1 MERPHSKMERPHS
14 KMERPQSP
22 TKEEWIRYKR
32 YATHNLP
39 QYMRDYLEYQ
49 RKLSA
54 GILTRKY
61 FEKMDTY

>member
-1 MERPHSKMERPHS
+1 MEKPHI

-22 TKEEWIRYKR
+22 TKEEWIKYKR

-39 QYMRDYLEYQ
+39 QHMRDYLEYE

-61 FEKMDTY
+61 FEKMATYR

>member
-1 MERPHSKMERPHS
+1 
-14 KMERPQSP
+14 MERPQSP

-39 QYMRDYLEYQ
+39 QYMRDYLEYE

-54 GILTRKY
+54 GILTRRY
-61 FEKMDTY
+61 FEKMAIY

>member
-1 MERPHSKMERPHS
+1 
-14 KMERPQSP
+14 MERPQSP

-39 QYMRDYLEYQ
+39 KHMRDYLEYE

-61 FEKMDTY
+61 FEKMASY